1 MGLGA
6 LSQAGIVALT
16 TEKLDI
22 MVALVETEVE
32 ISPALRAFQRAGKR
46 AVLPGD
52 GRPFAACPL
61 LQILHLLPGRAVYDG
76 LCQLPRSPKRG
87 WGRITRIEL
96 LTCLNP
102 GVVNGFWKF
111 NNIL

>member
-32 ISPALRAFQRAGKR
+32 IFPALRAFQYAGKR

-52 GRPFAACPL
+52 GRTFAACPL
-61 LQILHLLPGRAVYDG
+61 LQILHLLPGRVVYDG
-76 LCQLPRSPKRG
+76 LCQLPRNPKRG
-87 WGRITRIEL
+87 WDRITRIEL